1 MRVASAGYRIFKTS
15 SSQNESGTIKA
26 YYSDRGSYVNKNL
39 AELIDYYQDD
49 QAHARIYVASESGSD
64 SGRTGYMIGAIYQPL
79 NALECTDF
87 VNARKVML
95 SDTSRLIN
103 GSYLELGQQGPIRFI
118 F

>member
-1 MRVASAGYRIFKTS
+1 
-15 SSQNESGTIKA
+15 
-26 YYSDRGSYVNKNL
+26 
-39 AELIDYYQDD
+39 
-49 QAHARIYVASESGSD
+49 
-64 SGRTGYMIGAIYQPL
+64 MIGAIYQPL

-118 F
+118 FQTDTDGFDPAAYYLLDP